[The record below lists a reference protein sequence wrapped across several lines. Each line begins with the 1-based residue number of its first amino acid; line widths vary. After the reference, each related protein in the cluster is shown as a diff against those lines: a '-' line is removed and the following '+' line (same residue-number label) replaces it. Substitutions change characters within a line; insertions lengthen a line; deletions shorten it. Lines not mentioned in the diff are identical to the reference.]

1 MPETKRRASLNFFQ
15 GADGPTLMFLMFED
29 ADLSGLKAL
38 FLGLANGEHKKVSL
52 RAAGIV
58 GFASAIDDVVFM
70 RFVDGDEPSRMVR
83 KVRDTLR
90 GPLFEFR
97 RHKEGW
103 LECAEL
109 IEGLTGP
116 GHQYLSRGLGDDALV
131 MVSYREGLAERGGP
145 TGDAERRT

>member
-58 GFASAIDDVVFM
+58 GFASAIDDVVFV
-70 RFVDGDEPSRMVR
+70 RLSGALCSSFADIRRAGSYAQNWSRV
-83 KVRDTLR
+83 
-90 GPLFEFR
+90 
-97 RHKEGW
+97 
-103 LECAEL
+103 
-109 IEGLTGP
+109 
-116 GHQYLSRGLGDDALV
+116 LV
-131 MVSYREGLAERGGP
+131 VLNINI
-145 TGDAERRT
+145 

>member
-1 MPETKRRASLNFFQ
+1 MAENNRRASLNFFQ
-15 GADGPTLMFLMFED
+15 GTDGPTLMLLMFES
-29 ADLSGLKAL
+29 ADLSGLKAI
-38 FLGLANGEHKKVSL
+38 FHSLAEGEHSKVSL
-52 RAAGIV
+52 RAARIV
-58 GFASAIDDVVFM
+58 EFASAIDDVVFS
-70 RFVDGDEPSRMVR
+70 RIVDGDEPSRMVR

-116 GHQYLSRGLGDDALV
+116 GHQYLSRGPSDEALV
-131 MVSYREGLAERGGP
+131 MVSYREGLAGRGGP
-145 TGDAERRT
+145 GELT